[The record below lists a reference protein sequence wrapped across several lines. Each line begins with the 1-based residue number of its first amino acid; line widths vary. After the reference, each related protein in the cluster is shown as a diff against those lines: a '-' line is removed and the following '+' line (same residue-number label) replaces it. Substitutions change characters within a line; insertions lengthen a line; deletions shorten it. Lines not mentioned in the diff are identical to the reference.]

1 MTSTMSSSILADTSF
16 DEIEEFSC
24 NNCDNT
30 FKLRRALMMHMR
42 KNHNQQGSN
51 GSLEGP
57 VEDQKLDDKE
67 KEGEGVKKIGQRHR
81 CPTCGEAFRKLP
93 TMLLHVRED
102 HADEEEV
109 QVKEEDNTEV
119 KEEQDEA
126 EKMLCEP
133 EKMEKEDPAKEVGEN
148 LETTVHEDVTAE
160 EKSETAK
167 EVEIPKAEEVI
178 REAESPESPMKGA
191 ESPASPMKEADQKMA
206 EDMDDII
213 KMCKEI
219 DQHAAKKEAEKELE
233 KLGEVEI
240 AKAEEEE
247 LGGGDLS
254 QEEDEDDRSSQCK
267 HCGVD
272 MVIESELKKH
282 ILLRFS
288 NHKSR

>member
-1 MTSTMSSSILADTSF
+1 MTSTISSSNLVDTST

-51 GSLEGP
+51 GSLEGS
-57 VEDQKLDDKE
+57 VEEKPDNKE
-67 KEGEGVKKIGQRHR
+67 NEGEVEWVKKVGQRHR

-102 HADEEEV
+102 HPEEEA
-109 QVKEEDNTEV
+109 QAKEDKTEV
-119 KEEQDEA
+119 GDEA
-126 EKMLCEP
+126 EKMLCET
-133 EKMEKEDPAKEVGEN
+133 EKMEKEVPAEEVGEN
-148 LETTVHEDVTAE
+148 LETTVHEEVAAE
-160 EKSETAK
+160 EKSEMK
-167 EVEIPKAEEVI
+167 EEMPTKEAESPKSPTK
-178 REAESPESPMKGA
+178 EAESPESQ
-191 ESPASPMKEADQKMA
+191 MKEVDQKMA

-219 DQHAAKKEAEKELE
+219 DAKKEAEKELE

-240 AKAEEEE
+240 AKTEEEE
-247 LGGGDLS
+247 LGGGELS

-282 ILLRFS
+282 VLLRYS
-288 NHKSR
+288 YPPSSIPILSKCKMLKIL